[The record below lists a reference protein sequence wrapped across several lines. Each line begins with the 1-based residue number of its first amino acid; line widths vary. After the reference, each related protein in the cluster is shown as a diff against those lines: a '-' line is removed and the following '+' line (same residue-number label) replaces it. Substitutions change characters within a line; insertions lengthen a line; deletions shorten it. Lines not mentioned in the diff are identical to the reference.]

1 MNTLFLVSMIFELIF
16 GIGFILVPAKLLG
29 PMGVIL
35 NETAATFARLFGTAI
50 ISFPV
55 LLFFARTSE
64 KIEFKK
70 GVVRS
75 MFVYY
80 LLSSIVLLQTQLAG
94 KMNAMGW
101 SVVVLHLVFTL
112 WFGFYLRGSSPNRVG
127 QKSTT

>member
-1 MNTLFLVSMIFELIF
+1 MNTLFLFSLIFEAIF

-35 NETAATFARLFGTAI
+35 NDTATTFARMFGTAI
-50 ISFPV
+50 ISFTF
-55 LLFFARTSE
+55 LLFFARASE

-101 SVVVLHLVFTL
+101 SVVVLHFVFTL
-112 WFGFYLRGSSPNRVG
+112 WFGFYLR
-127 QKSTT
+127 K